1 MISLLKMERLGM
13 TIILGVCVLRACQWF
28 FRYCDSPSGIYS
40 LSLTYKKLL
49 KCNENCSLHVPL
61 AKSFLVCAASLS
73 VLLQS
78 LIIIIY
84 PPSLTYKK
92 VLKCMRTALHM
103 LPLSNYSW
111 CGPLIFY
118 CGLSFYY
125 ILSLSLYVIY
135 FPSSSTK
142 ASEM

>member
-1 MISLLKMERLGM
+1 M
-13 TIILGVCVLRACQWF
+13 LRACQWF

-103 LPLSNYSW
+103 LPLSNHSW

-125 ILSLSLYVIY
+125 ILSLSMSFIFLLLQQKPLKCNEHCPFIRS
-135 FPSSSTK
+135 PCQIILRGCC
-142 ASEM
+142 